1 MFFRPYLYVGEN
13 MNFTR
18 NTMKFQDLVHGVYGR
33 KIAYTDVDKITPQNV
48 VKVIGDC
55 IGVFYGNKIAIRY
68 LWRYYKGDQPTLYR
82 TKITNEDITNKIVEN
97 HAYEIVQFK
106 VGQTYGEPVQF
117 ISRKDDETINKAVDE
132 LNDYMVDANKQ
143 EKDIKAG
150 EWQSATGTSFKAVQ
164 PKQGDVPFR
173 ITAPTPM
180 NTFMIY
186 NRNTE
191 EPILVVQEL
200 KDEDGRYY
208 KLAFS
213 DTMSFKMVNSDLVE
227 SKLHTYGG
235 IPIVEYPNNHERIS
249 DIELVISMLDAINNM
264 QSNRMDGIEQFV
276 QSWIKFVNCEVD
288 EEQFKKMKMSR
299 ALVVTSINKDNK
311 SDVDV
316 MTQELNQTQCQVAKD
331 DLWDNTLSI
340 LAIPTKQSNT
350 GGDTQGAVQ
359 LRNGWDFSKTRAKLK
374 DPLVKSAEKRLAMV
388 VLNVLRVAGNGLN
401 LTLRDFDVQINHSPQ
416 DNMYTKSQTLL
427 QLLQCGIHP
436 LVAIKTVGL
445 WGDAEKTF
453 LLSKPYVDN
462 LWKTIDD
469 VEEQERKAQ
478 EIAFQIGNQ
487 NQNGNNISN
496 SNQKVEK

>member
-1 MFFRPYLYVGEN
+1 MDFA
-13 MNFTR
+13 R
-18 NTMKFQDLVHGVYGR
+18 NTMYFQDLVKGNYGR
-33 KIAYTDVDKITPQNV
+33 KIAYTDAERITDDNV
-48 VKVIGDC
+48 VKIIGQC
-55 IGVFYGNKIAIRY
+55 IGVFYGNKSAIRY
-68 LWRYYKGDQPTLYR
+68 LWRYYKGDQPVLYR
-82 TKITNEDITNKIVEN
+82 TKISNEDITNKILEN

-117 ISRKDDETINKAVDE
+117 ISRKDDDAINNAVDE
-132 LNDYMVDANKQ
+132 LNDFMTDANKQ
-143 EKDIKAG
+143 EKDIKSG
-150 EWQSATGTSFKAVQ
+150 EWQSATGTSFKAIQ
-164 PKQGDVPFR
+164 SKEGEIPFR

-180 NTFMIY
+180 NTFIIY
-186 NRNTE
+186 NRTTE
-191 EPILVVQEL
+191 EPMLAVQEL
-200 KDEDGRYY
+200 KDEDGKYY

-213 DTMSFKMVNSDLVE
+213 ETMSFKIVNSNVVS
-227 SKLHTYGG
+227 SKLHTYSG

-276 QSWIKFVNCEVD
+276 QSWIKFVNCDVD
-288 EEQFKKMKMSR
+288 EEQFAKMKMNH
-299 ALVVTSINKDNK
+299 ALVVKSINKDNK
-311 SDVDV
+311 SDVDI

-331 DLWDNTLSI
+331 DLWDNALSI

-350 GGDTQGAVQ
+350 GGDTQGAVE

-374 DPLVKSAEKRLAMV
+374 DPIVKSSEKRLATV
-388 VLNVLRVAGNGLN
+388 VLNTLRVSGNDLK
-401 LTLRDFDVQINHSPQ
+401 LSIRDFEVQINHSPQ

-436 LVAIKTVGL
+436 IVAIKTVGL

-453 LLSKPYVDN
+453 MLSKPYLDN

-478 EIAFQIGNQ
+478 EIVEKLNNQ
-487 NQNGNNISN
+487 NPTNKAVN
-496 SNQKVEK
+496 E